1 MAGVFRGGGGGV
13 KGNVMKPS
21 RLTTGRREFEE
32 QMFEW
37 LERRIDPFRPFD
49 ETRMP
54 PKTVWGFAAYYL
66 KPVRGW
72 LALIFVTNLLIG
84 SLESGLF
91 FLIGWFVD
99 LLGQQTPE
107 RVWSDYG
114 SLLIGAALA
123 VLVVRPV
130 LHFFHEAVV
139 NQALVPQTT
148 NMIRWRTHSY
158 TLGHAVSYFQSDF
171 AGRLANRI
179 TQAGPALRE
188 AAVEIIDRLWY
199 VAIYAFTA
207 LGAFSVTS
215 LWLAL
220 PTLGWIV
227 GYVALIVYFVPRAQE
242 RSRNNADKRSI
253 LIGRIVDSY
262 TNILTVKL
270 FARGAEERSAVRDAI
285 GAHTRAYLY
294 SLRLITIVNAVLQIL
309 NSAYL
314 VSTAAI
320 AGWLWAHGQMTPGAI
335 AAGLALALRLST
347 MSGWV
352 MQVVRSVFENIG
364 IIQESMET
372 ISRPHGIID
381 APGAKELEA
390 TRGEVRFEKVSFHYG
405 RDEALIERL
414 DFVIRGG
421 EKVGLVGTS
430 GAGKT
435 TITSLL
441 LRLHDL
447 EGGRILIDGQD
458 IATVTQDSL
467 RRQIAVVTQD
477 TSLLHRSI
485 RDNIAYGRPG
495 ATEAEI
501 ERAARLA
508 HAHEFILDL
517 EDHKG
522 RRGYDAHVG
531 ERGVKLSG
539 GQRQRIA
546 IARVILKDAPILVLD
561 EATSALDSEIEAAIQ
576 DALATLM
583 QGKTVIAIA
592 HRLSTI
598 AALDRLVV
606 IDRGD
611 IVEEGT
617 HQDLLRRRGIYAR
630 LWQRQSGGFLG
641 AEDQVA
647 AE

>member
-1 MAGVFRGGGGGV
+1 
-13 KGNVMKPS
+13 
-21 RLTTGRREFEE
+21 
-32 QMFEW
+32 MFQW
-37 LERRIDPFRPFD
+37 LERRIDPFAPFD
-49 ETRMP
+49 DTKMP
-54 PKTVWGFAAYYL
+54 PQSVWGFAVYYL
-66 KPVRGW
+66 TPIKGW
-72 LALIFVTNLLIG
+72 LLLIFLTNLAIG

-99 LLGQQTPE
+99 LLSQNTPDQ
-107 RVWSDYG
+107 VWANHG
-114 SLLIGAALA
+114 NWLIGAALL
-123 VLVVRPV
+123 VLLVRPV
-130 LHFFHEAVV
+130 LHFVHEAIV
-139 NQALVPQTT
+139 NQAIVPQTT

-207 LGAFSVTS
+207 LAAFSTTS
-215 LWLAL
+215 VWLAL
-220 PTLGWIV
+220 PTVGWIV
-227 GYVALIVYFVPRAQE
+227 GYSALIWYFVPRAQV

-253 LIGRIVDSY
+253 LVGRIVDSY

-270 FARGAEERSAVRDAI
+270 FARGAEERSAVREAVA
-285 GAHTRAYLY
+285 AHTKAFLH
-294 SLRLITIVNAVLQIL
+294 SLRLITGVNAVLQIL
-309 NSAYL
+309 NSTYL
-314 VSTAAI
+314 VLTAGI
-320 AGWLWAHGQMTPGAI
+320 AGWLWAQGEMTPGAI

-352 MQVVRSVFENIG
+352 MQVVRGVFENIG

-372 ISRPHGIID
+372 IARPHAILD
-381 APGAKELEA
+381 APAAREL
-390 TRGEVRFEKVSFHYG
+390 RVSKGEVRFEKVSFHYG
-405 RDEALIERL
+405 REEGVIERL
-414 DFVIRGG
+414 DFTIRGG
-421 EKVGLVGTS
+421 EKMGLVGTS

-447 EGGRILIDGQD
+447 DGGRILIDGQD
-458 IATVTQDSL
+458 IAEVTQDSL
-467 RRQIAVVTQD
+467 RRAIAVVTQD

-495 ATEAEI
+495 ATDAEI

-508 HAHEFILDL
+508 HAHEFILEL
-517 EDHKG
+517 EDHRG

-561 EATSALDSEIEAAIQ
+561 EATSALDSEVEAAIQ
-576 DALATLM
+576 EALATLM
-583 QGKTVIAIA
+583 EGKTVIAIA

-617 HQDLLRRRGIYAR
+617 HGELLGSGGLYAR

-641 AEDQVA
+641 ADETGGGRA
-647 AE
+647 APEPARTPQPTTA